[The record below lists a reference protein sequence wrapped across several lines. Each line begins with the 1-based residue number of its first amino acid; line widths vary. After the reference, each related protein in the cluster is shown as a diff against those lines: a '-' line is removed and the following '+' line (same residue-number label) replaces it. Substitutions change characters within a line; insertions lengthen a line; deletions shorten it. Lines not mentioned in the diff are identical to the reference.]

1 LPELAASAAALSPT
15 RAPALG
21 AALPAAP
28 AVSPAPTLAA
38 ASGLAATP
46 ALSPAPT
53 LAAAFGLAATPA
65 LSPAIVIF
73 GAAVRPGGHASG
85 ALRRRVEAA
94 LAFGRRQ
101 ADPLYVPTGGVG
113 TNPPAEAEVMA
124 RLLRAGGVAD
134 GRILI
139 EDTGTDTVSSVRA
152 VRRVLLAA
160 GHAGPVRVATSA
172 YHLPRCVLLL
182 RLAGLPARACPPPP
196 WPAAT
201 DWRKRWFWRL
211 REVPAV
217 PWDAAIVVWLRAVR
231 RL

>member
-1 LPELAASAAALSPT
+1 
-15 RAPALG
+15 
-21 AALPAAP
+21 
-28 AVSPAPTLAA
+28 
-38 ASGLAATP
+38 
-46 ALSPAPT
+46 
-53 LAAAFGLAATPA
+53 
-65 LSPAIVIF
+65 VIF
-73 GAAVRPGGHASG
+73 GAAVRPGGGPSG
-85 ALRRRVEAA
+85 ALRMRVEAA

-113 TNPPAEAEVMA
+113 TYPPAEAEVMA
-124 RLLRAGGVAD
+124 RMLRADGVPE

-152 VRRVLLAA
+152 VRRLLLAA
-160 GHAGPVRVATSA
+160 EHGGRVYAATSA

-182 RLAGLPARACPPPP
+182 RLAGLPAHACPPPP

-201 DWRKRWFWRL
+201 RWGKRWYWRL

-217 PWDAAIVVWLRAVR
+217 PWDAAIVLWLRGVG